1 MDSPMTDPIGTKHN
15 VDPRRRL
22 RELLAVPEH
31 ERTDAQWD
39 EINVLE
45 IQFAPGNK
53 IEPAKRTEAF
63 PSPSAMR
70 QTSKHQAPSPRSVF
84 LKRKKSRE

>member
-1 MDSPMTDPIGTKHN
+1 MTDPIGTKHN

-45 IQFAPGNK
+45 IQLAPGNK
-53 IEPAKRTEAF
+53 IEPARRAEAF
-63 PSPSAMR
+63 PSSSVR
-70 QTSKHQAPSPRSVF
+70 QASMHRAPSPRSVF
-84 LKRKKSRE
+84 HKHRKSRG